1 LKDIESANAFILAG
15 GKSRRFGEDK
25 ALLLNRGKRFIDIVI
40 ESAAVVCSAVYTV
53 GREYGHPRLSGCYKD
68 EISGIGPI
76 GGIHTALKHTD
87 TNMNFFVG
95 IDYPFIDPGIIRYLL
110 AMALDTCSHYDGL
123 VPVMP
128 DGAHPLFAFY
138 KKICLH
144 ATEKCISNNIYR
156 LRCIAG
162 KSSIHHYRITPQ
174 IEDPAFS
181 RFQKNFININHYS
194 DYMKFIRHFL

>member
-1 LKDIESANAFILAG
+1 LKDIESVNAFILAG

-25 ALLLNRGKRFIDIVI
+25 ALLLHRGKRFIDIVI
-40 ESAAVVCSAVYTV
+40 KSAAEVCSAVYTV
-53 GREYGHPRLSGCYKD
+53 GREYDHPRLSGCYKD
-68 EISGIGPI
+68 EISGVGPI
-76 GGIHTALKHTD
+76 GGIYTALKHTD
-87 TNMNFFVG
+87 NNMNFFVG

-110 AMALDTCSHYDGL
+110 AMALDTGTHCDGL

-138 KKICLH
+138 KKTCLQ
-144 ATEKCISNNIYR
+144 ATEKCISNKIYR
-156 LRCIAG
+156 LRCIATR
-162 KSSIHHYRITPQ
+162 SSIHYHRITPQ
-174 IEDPAFS
+174 IEGSAFS